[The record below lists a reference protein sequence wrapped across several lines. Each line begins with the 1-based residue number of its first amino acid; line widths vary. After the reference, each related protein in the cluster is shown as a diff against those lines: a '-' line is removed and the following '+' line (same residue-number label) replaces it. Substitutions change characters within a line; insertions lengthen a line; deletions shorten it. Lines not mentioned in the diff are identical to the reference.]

1 MSKIEKI
8 LGTLAVMDGG
18 ILLAYLIKDIP
29 SPKTDAL
36 VSNFINNLSRENTIF
51 YVPNWLYYLA
61 IFLAV
66 YSVCLTHKNKKRGIK

>member
-29 SPKTDAL
+29 SPKTDAF
-36 VSNFINNLSRENTIF
+36 VFAFISSLSKENTIF
-51 YVPNWLYYLA
+51 YVPNWIYYLA

-66 YSVCLTHKNKKRGIK
+66 YSIYLTNKNKKRGIK